1 MVRAIDA
8 GSLIPRIAAAS
19 SRDLPLWCFAEEL
32 MPRCCPLKS
41 ELLLVDPTP
50 HAAAPQRLGHACA
63 QRTGQRQH
71 QPTHACPDL
80 LGGRPC
86 SWLTRE
92 LASTSPRAAVEN
104 QLSIRNLQQIP
115 PPTTPGISISARHL
129 LVCPISCR
137 ASCHYFCFAISCRPR
152 VAPTAARAKKSEHP
166 SAGANVNHPTLNPP
180 IRRGTPA
187 VVGHCNTCFP
197 HCITSRT
204 APHAIQPP
212 CPAERLFKNS
222 ARILQNNTTTS
233 RPSNFSAATAPFLS
247 LCTSRP
253 PWLTRR
259 TPPSMSSTPSPC

>member
-8 GSLIPRIAAAS
+8 SSLIPRIAAAS

-152 VAPTAARAKKSEHP
+152 VAPTAARAKKKRASF
-166 SAGANVNHPTLNPP
+166 
-180 IRRGTPA
+180 
-187 VVGHCNTCFP
+187 CWC
-197 HCITSRT
+197 
-204 APHAIQPP
+204 
-212 CPAERLFKNS
+212 
-222 ARILQNNTTTS
+222 
-233 RPSNFSAATAPFLS
+233 
-247 LCTSRP
+247 
-253 PWLTRR
+253 
-259 TPPSMSSTPSPC
+259 